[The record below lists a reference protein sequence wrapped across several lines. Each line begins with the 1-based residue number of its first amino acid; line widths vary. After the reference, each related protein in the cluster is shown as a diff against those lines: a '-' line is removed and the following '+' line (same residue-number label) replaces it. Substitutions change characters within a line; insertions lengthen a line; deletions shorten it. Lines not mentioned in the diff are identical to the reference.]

1 LGPEHLDVATSLT
14 NLASIYQAQGKY
26 PEAEERY
33 HWALAIQEKILG
45 PEHLDV
51 ATSLTNLAS
60 IYQAQG
66 KYPEAEEQHHRAL
79 AIKEK
84 VLGSEHPDVVPNL
97 NPTSTTSPGSIISE
111 PWPSGK
117 RLRGQRAW

>member
-1 LGPEHLDVATSLT
+1 
-14 NLASIYQAQGKY
+14 
-26 PEAEERY
+26 
-33 HWALAIQEKILG
+33 
-45 PEHLDV
+45 
-51 ATSLTNLAS
+51 LAS

-97 NPTSTTSPGSIISE
+97 NYLA
-111 PWPSGK
+111 
-117 RLRGQRAW
+117 RLYHQRAVAIREKVERPKSLVTTPRLENDDTSLHYSQLSANPEKSEGHTQRVLAIQ